1 MEAAAAG
8 GIAHGAVFQGR
19 QGKHASR
26 PHGTLDGGRRST
38 AIHALEQADFEQ
50 LRETS
55 AKLNLATITMS
66 AVGCR
71 EDGVMASVGAASIL
85 AAFSFRNSVGF
96 THSKFFWMFLIN
108 QTTVDYITVSPL
120 DLWSPPS
127 RPAPSTL
134 LSLLQRMEF
143 IDSTM
148 LQIEESPSA
157 DAFIEVMTEDEAA
170 FAAAPLY
177 RKSARYRKE
186 HIDYARLKRIRPVSS
201 IDDGLRGML
210 IALRDGAE
218 IASLGTWTPA
228 ARGAAPAAAAGAPAA
243 SPAAPPV
250 SAQSTARS
258 RTLRLSREQQQ
269 HGKGAP
275 LSSSRGTSK
284 SSRSGGSFRKR

>member
-1 MEAAAAG
+1 MPEG
-8 GIAHGAVFQGR
+8 RLLREPGPVRCGALLRVQL
-19 QGKHASR
+19 R
-26 PHGTLDGGRRST
+26 PH
-38 AIHALEQADFEQ
+38 
-50 LRETS
+50 
-55 AKLNLATITMS
+55 
-66 AVGCR
+66 
-71 EDGVMASVGAASIL
+71 
-85 AAFSFRNSVGF
+85 
-96 THSKFFWMFLIN
+96 
-108 QTTVDYITVSPL
+108 Y
-120 DLWSPPS
+120 
-127 RPAPSTL
+127 